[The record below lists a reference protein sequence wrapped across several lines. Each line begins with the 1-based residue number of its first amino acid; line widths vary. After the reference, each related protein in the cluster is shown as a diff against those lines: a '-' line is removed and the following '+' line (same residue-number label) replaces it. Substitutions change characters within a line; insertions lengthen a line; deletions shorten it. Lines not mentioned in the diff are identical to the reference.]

1 MRSNFVARY
10 VVDASVAVKWYSKV
24 EEDTHKA
31 DTLLNKYIEGEC
43 VLLAPSLICYELI
56 NALRFNPNLSEA
68 DVIRASEEFSKLEI
82 EFVDFRNV
90 QSEAISLAFEKGITI
105 YDAVYVATSKVYSAP
120 LITADLKLYDKVKD
134 LAFVTFLANL

>member
-1 MRSNFVARY
+1 LKSNFIARY

-24 EEDTHKA
+24 EEDTRKA
-31 DTLLNKYIEGEC
+31 DALLNKYIEGEC
-43 VLLAPSLICYELI
+43 ALLAPSLICYELI
-56 NALRFNPNLSEA
+56 NALCFNPNLSEI

-82 EFVDFRNV
+82 EFVDFANV

-105 YDAVYVATSKVYSAP
+105 YDAVYVATSKVYSIP
-120 LITADLKLYDKVKD
+120 LITADLKLYDKIKD